1 MIRPLMYCENAEQV
15 ESSIHT
21 IKTRIQELVELE
33 NSYTEKLKEL
43 KSRYMPEQGS
53 FGNQDYGIH
62 EK

>member
-21 IKTRIQELVELE
+21 IKTRIQELVQLE

-43 KSRYMPEQGS
+43 KSKYMTGEGS

-62 EK
+62 EQ